1 MFEIPS
7 NLRAVA
13 QRRLKE
19 EYFVWLTTVGSDLA
33 PQPRPVWF
41 LWQDDSFLIYSQP
54 QAHKVRHLLA
64 HPRVALHFNC
74 DATADQGV
82 LVFIGDARI
91 DPDAPPVHKLQAYLE
106 KYAEGI
112 AALNSSPEDMGREYS
127 AAIRVTPTAV
137 RGW

>member
-1 MFEIPS
+1 MLEIPS
-7 NLRAVA
+7 KLRAVVR
-13 QRRLKE
+13 RRLRE

-41 LWQDDSFLIYSQP
+41 IWQDDSFLIYSQP
-54 QAHKVRHLLA
+54 KAHKVHHIQL

-74 DATADQGV
+74 DATADNDV

-91 DPDAPPVHKLQAYLE
+91 DPAAPPVHKMRAYVA
-106 KYAEGI
+106 KYREGI
-112 AALNSSPEDMGREYS
+112 AGLKSTPEEMASEYS
-127 AAIRVTPTAV
+127 AAIRVTPTVV

>member
-1 MFEIPS
+1 MLEIPS
-7 NLRAVA
+7 KLRAVVR
-13 QRRLKE
+13 RRLKE
-19 EYFVWLTTVGSDLA
+19 EYFVWMTTVGSDLT

-41 LWQDDSFLIYSQP
+41 IWQDDSFLIYSQAT
-54 QAHKVRHLLA
+54 AHKVHHLQQ

-74 DATADQGV
+74 DGTADQDV

-91 DPDAPPVHKLQAYLE
+91 DPDAPPAHKNRAYMA
-106 KYAEGI
+106 KYREGV
-112 AALNSSPEDMGREYS
+112 AGLNSSPEQMGREYS